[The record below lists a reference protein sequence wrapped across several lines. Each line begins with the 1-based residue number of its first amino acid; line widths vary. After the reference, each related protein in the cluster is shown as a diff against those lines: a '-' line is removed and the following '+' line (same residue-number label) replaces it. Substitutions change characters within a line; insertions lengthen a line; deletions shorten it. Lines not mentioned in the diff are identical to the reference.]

1 MIKKLFT
8 ILLKVTLVGFLPFF
22 LFGLI
27 MGICLGTG
35 CISSGLISVLFG
47 SCGWALYGFF
57 KLFEYFYLR
66 YAKRKEIT
74 KAWASLG
81 IRSVL
86 EDEERTPEERR
97 AIWLKLGK
105 MERMGSDEA
114 ERLLGIRKPEEK

>member
-1 MIKKLFT
+1 MIKKLLT
-8 ILLKVTLVGFLPFF
+8 ILLKVALAVFLSWF

-27 MGICLGTG
+27 VGGGRIQG
-35 CISSGLISVLFG
+35 GLVGVIFG
-47 SCGWALYGFF
+47 GAGGALYGFF
-57 KLFEYFYLR
+57 KLLEYFFLR
-66 YAKRKEIT
+66 YEKRKEIT

-81 IRSVL
+81 IRAVL